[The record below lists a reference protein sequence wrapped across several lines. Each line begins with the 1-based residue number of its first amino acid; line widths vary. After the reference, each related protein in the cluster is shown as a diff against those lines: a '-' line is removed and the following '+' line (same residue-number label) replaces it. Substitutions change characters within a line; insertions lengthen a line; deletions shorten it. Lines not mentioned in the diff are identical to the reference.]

1 MSLTGG
7 DQAQAGSFP
16 QGYAQALKQ
25 QQAELDMILKEIAL
39 EQAERFGEAKRPELR
54 LAMMM
59 ASTLMTIDAA
69 NRFKSLQADT
79 VKAGTR
85 ERFEGL

>member
-1 MSLTGG
+1 
-7 DQAQAGSFP
+7 
-16 QGYAQALKQ
+16 
-25 QQAELDMILKEIAL
+25 MILKEIAL
-39 EQAERFGEAKRPELR
+39 EQAERFGAAQRPELR

-69 NRFKSLQADT
+69 KRFKSLQADT